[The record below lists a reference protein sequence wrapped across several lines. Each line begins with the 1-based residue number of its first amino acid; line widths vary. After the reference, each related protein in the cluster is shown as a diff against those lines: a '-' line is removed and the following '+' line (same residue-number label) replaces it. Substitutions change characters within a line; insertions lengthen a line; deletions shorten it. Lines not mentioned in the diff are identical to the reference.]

1 MSSIKTYLL
10 IILGIFLCTNSI
22 AAQNKA
28 YKGIKD
34 INLVDELTGRRKTLV
49 TVEKGDT
56 LYANEATYQY
66 LQENEGNTMH
76 YLPLEY
82 KGITGYADSHLIYPI
97 KLSDQDTLKFLQ
109 TKRIEDRTVQER
121 LLVPAIDWTMNT
133 VTDFM
138 TWFWFIV
145 FSLVGALIFFVA
157 SFSDKLKSFGLIM
170 VGFSLSAASIC
181 EFFYIL
187 HATRYVI
194 WFVYPSVVGGWG
206 HVILNFI
213 IFSALCGVQAGLYYY
228 LAYTCITGDMRL
240 KVKLNKREEDFD
252 DDEEDDE
259 SPNSFF
265 KNLGVLPILIGFA
278 LMILMWVDYFTGS
291 KMSGTPYIVLISL
304 LGVGGIIELVY
315 LFKYKMWTTGLLMP
329 IFYIVGGIGLAGIV
343 MILGMLAVLIVI
355 AGAIFAFLAILAV
368 GALGGLIG
376 TIAQAGKRVEGYDE
390 FGNKVT
396 GTMDAFG
403 DIRGDD
409 GKTYKQKSNWF

>member
-1 MSSIKTYLL
+1 MSSIKTFLL
-10 IILGIFLCTNSI
+10 IILGLIFCAGSI
-22 AAQNKA
+22 SAENKA

-34 INLVDELTGRRKTLV
+34 VNLVDELTGKRKTLV

-66 LQENEGNTMH
+66 LKENEGNTMH
-76 YLPLEY
+76 YIPLEY
-82 KGITGYADSHLIYPI
+82 KGITGYADSHIIYPI
-97 KLSDQDTLKFLQ
+97 KISDQDTLKFLQ

-121 LLVPAIDWTMNT
+121 LLVPAIEWTMNT
-133 VTDFM
+133 VSDYM

-145 FSLVGALIFFVA
+145 YSLVGALIFFVI

-170 VGFSLSAASIC
+170 VGVSLSAASIC

-213 IFSALCGVQAGLYYY
+213 IFSAMCGIQAGLYYY
-228 LAYTCITGDMRL
+228 LSYTCVTGSSNLQVNL
-240 KVKLNKREEDFD
+240 KKDEDEEEDD
-252 DDEEDDE
+252 DDEEA
-259 SPNSFF
+259 PNSFF
-265 KNLGVLPILIGFA
+265 KNIGILPILIGFA
-278 LMILMWVDYFTGS
+278 LMIMVWVDYFTGS
-291 KMSGTPYIVLISL
+291 KMSGTPFIVLISL

-315 LFKYKMWTTGLLMP
+315 LFKYRMWVTGLLMP
-329 IFYIVGGIGLAGIV
+329 VLYIVGGIGLAGIV
-343 MILGMLAVLIVI
+343 MILGMLSVLIVI

-368 GALGGLIG
+368 GVLGGLIG
-376 TIAQAGKRVEGYDE
+376 TIAQAGKRVEGYDQ
-390 FGNKVT
+390 FGNKVK

-403 DIRGDD
+403 NIRGDD
-409 GKTYKQKSNWF
+409 GQTYKQKSGWF